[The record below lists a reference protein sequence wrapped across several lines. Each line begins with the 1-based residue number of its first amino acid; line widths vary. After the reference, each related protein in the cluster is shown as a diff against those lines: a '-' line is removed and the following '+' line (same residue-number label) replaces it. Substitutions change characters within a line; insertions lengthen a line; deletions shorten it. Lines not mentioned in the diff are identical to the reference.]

1 MPTIGKTVHCSALAT
16 KLSQWY
22 REFSLYTSMDTLSNV
37 IKLNQL
43 GSKEFL
49 INSYITLH
57 THTHIYIYKYIVLYT
72 QIC

>member
-1 MPTIGKTVHCSALAT
+1 
-16 KLSQWY
+16 
-22 REFSLYTSMDTLSNV
+22 MDTLSNV